1 MTASYNLELLYLHL
15 QPNYNQFNYSTMAKI
30 TKEAALLYHSQGKP
44 GKIEVV
50 PTKPYSTQ
58 TDLSLAYS
66 PGVAEPCLEIEKNPQ
81 DAYKYT
87 AKGNLVAV
95 ISNGT
100 AVLGLGDIGAL
111 SGKPVMEGKGLLFKI
126 YAGIDVFDI
135 EVNEKDPDKFIEAVK
150 AIAPTFGGINLEDIK
165 APECFEIERRLKEE
179 LDIPVMHDDQHGT
192 AIISSAGLLN
202 ALEVAGKKIEEV
214 KIVVNGAGASATSC
228 TKLYEALGAR
238 RENILMLD
246 SKGVITS
253 DRENLTEQ
261 KRYFATDRRDVHTL
275 AEAIKGA
282 DVFLGL
288 SKGNVLTQDM
298 VRSMADHPIVFAL
311 ANPTP
316 EISYE
321 DAMAARPD
329 VLMSTGRSYYP
340 NQINNVIGFPYIFRG
355 ALDTQ
360 AKAINEAMK
369 IAAVHAIAN
378 LAKQPV
384 PDVVN
389 EAYHVNNF
397 TFGPEY
403 FIPKPVDPRLIT
415 EVSCAVAKAAMES
428 GVARKDIE
436 DWDAYRLQLRELMGY
451 ESKLTRQLYDT
462 ARRNPQR
469 VVFAEGIHPNMLKA
483 AVEAKAEG
491 ICHPIILG
499 NDEAIEK
506 LAKELDLS
514 LEGIEIVNLRHP
526 DEAPRRERYARILSE
541 KRAREGVTY
550 EEANDKMF
558 ERNYFGM
565 MMVET
570 GEADA
575 FITGLY
581 TKYSNT
587 IKVAKEVI
595 GIRPEY
601 KHFGTMHILNSKKGT
616 YFLADTLINR
626 HPNAET
632 LIDIAKL
639 SKYTVRFF
647 NHTPVM
653 AMLSYSNFGAD
664 KEGSPVSVHEAVD
677 YMQQNY
683 PDLAI
688 DGEMQVNFAMNREM
702 RDAKY
707 PFTRLKGKDVNTLIF
722 PNLSSA
728 NSAYKLLQAMDTDA
742 ELIGPIQMGL
752 NKPIHFTDFES
763 SVRDIVN
770 ITAVAV
776 IDAIV
781 DKKKAV
787 K

>member
-1 MTASYNLELLYLHL
+1 
-15 QPNYNQFNYSTMAKI
+15 MAKI

-135 EVNEKDPDKFIEAVK
+135 EVNEKDPEKFIEAVK

-192 AIISSAGLLN
+192 AIISSAGLVN
-202 ALEVAGKKIEEV
+202 ALQVAGKKIEDV
-214 KIVVNGAGASATSC
+214 KIVVNGAGASAVSC
-228 TKLYEALGAR
+228 TKLYVSLGAR
-238 RENILMLD
+238 LENIVMLD
-246 SKGVITS
+246 SKGVISKART
-253 DRENLTEQ
+253 DLNEQ
-261 KRYFATDRRDVHTL
+261 KRYFATDRTDIHTL
-275 AEAIKGA
+275 EEAIKGA

-288 SKGNVLTQDM
+288 SKGNVLSQDM
-298 VRSMADHPIVFAL
+298 VRSMAPSPIVFAL

-321 DAMAARPD
+321 DAMSARPD
-329 VLMSTGRSYYP
+329 VLMATGRSDYP

-360 AKAINEAMK
+360 AKAINEEMK

-397 TFGPEY
+397 SFGPEY

-436 DWDAYRLQLRELMGY
+436 DWDAYCVQLRELMGY

-469 VVFAEGIHPNMLKA
+469 VVFAEGSHPNMLKA

-491 ICHPIILG
+491 ICHPIVLG
-499 NDEAIEK
+499 NDETIEK

-526 DEAPRRERYARILSE
+526 NEASRRERYARILSE
-541 KRAREGVTY
+541 KRARQGATY

-570 GEADA
+570 GDADA

-595 GIRPEY
+595 GIQPQY

-632 LIDIAKL
+632 LIDVAKL
-639 SKYTVRFF
+639 AEKTVRFY

-664 KEGSPVSVHEAVD
+664 TEGSPVSVHEAVE

-688 DGEMQVNFAMNREM
+688 DGEMQVNFAMDRKM

-707 PFTRLKGKDVNTLIF
+707 PFTRLKGKDVNTLVF

-728 NSAYKLLQAMDTDA
+728 NSAYKLLQAMNTEM

-781 DKKKAV
+781 DKKKAG

>member
-1 MTASYNLELLYLHL
+1 
-15 QPNYNQFNYSTMAKI
+15 MAKI

-135 EVNEKDPDKFIEAVK
+135 EVNEKDPEKFIEAVK

-192 AIISSAGLLN
+192 AIISSAGLVN
-202 ALEVAGKKIEEV
+202 ALQVAGKKIEDV
-214 KIVVNGAGASATSC
+214 KIVVNGAGASAVSC
-228 TKLYEALGAR
+228 TKLYVSLGAR
-238 RENILMLD
+238 LENIVMLD
-246 SKGVITS
+246 SKGVISKART
-253 DRENLTEQ
+253 DLNEQ
-261 KRYFATDRRDVHTL
+261 KRYFATDRTDIHTL
-275 AEAIKGA
+275 EEAIKGA

-288 SKGNVLTQDM
+288 SKGNVLSQDM
-298 VRSMADHPIVFAL
+298 VRSMAPSPIVFAL

-321 DAMAARPD
+321 DAMSARPD
-329 VLMSTGRSYYP
+329 VLMATGRSDYP
-340 NQINNVIGFPYIFRG
+340 NQINNGIGFPSIIRD

-360 AKAINEAMK
+360 AKAINEEMK

-397 TFGPEY
+397 SFGPEY

-436 DWDAYRLQLRELMGY
+436 DWDAYCVQLRELMGY

-469 VVFAEGIHPNMLKA
+469 VVFAEGSHPNMLKA

-491 ICHPIILG
+491 ICHPIVLG
-499 NDEAIEK
+499 NDETIEK

-526 DEAPRRERYARILSE
+526 NEASRRERYARILSE
-541 KRAREGVTY
+541 KRARQGATY

-570 GEADA
+570 GDADA

-595 GIRPEY
+595 GIQPQY

-632 LIDIAKL
+632 LIDVAKL
-639 SKYTVRFF
+639 AENTVRFF

-664 KEGSPVSVHEAVD
+664 TEGSPVSVHEAVE

-688 DGEMQVNFAMNREM
+688 DGEMQVNFAMDRKM

-707 PFTRLKGKDVNTLIF
+707 PFTRLKGKDVNTLVF

-728 NSAYKLLQAMDTDA
+728 NSAYKLLQAMNTEM

-781 DKKKAV
+781 DKKKAG

>member
-1 MTASYNLELLYLHL
+1 
-15 QPNYNQFNYSTMAKI
+15 MAKI

-50 PTKPYSTQ
+50 PTKPYQTQ
-58 TDLSLAYS
+58 HDLSLAYS
-66 PGVAEPCLEIEKNPQ
+66 PGVAEPCLEIQKQPET
-81 DAYKYT
+81 AYDYT

-100 AVLGLGDIGAL
+100 AVLGLGDIGAM

-165 APECFEIERRLKEE
+165 APECFKIEQRLKEE

-202 ALEVAGKKIEEV
+202 ALEVAGKKIEDV
-214 KIVVNGAGASATSC
+214 KIVVNGAGASAVSC
-228 TKLYEALGAR
+228 TKLYVSLGAR
-238 RENILMLD
+238 LENIVMVD
-246 SKGVITS
+246 SKGVISKERT
-253 DRENLTEQ
+253 DLNEQ
-261 KRYFATDRRDVHTL
+261 KKFFATDRTDIHTL

-282 DVFLGL
+282 NVFLGL
-288 SKGNVLTQDM
+288 SKGNVLSQDM

-321 DAMAARPD
+321 DAMASRPD
-329 VLMSTGRSYYP
+329 VLMATGRSDYP

-355 ALDTQ
+355 ALDTR
-360 AKAINEAMK
+360 ATAINEEMK
-369 IAAVHAIAN
+369 LAAVRAIAG
-378 LAKQPV
+378 LAKKPV

-389 EAYHVNNF
+389 EAYHVNNLS
-397 TFGPEY
+397 FGPEY

-415 EVSCAVAKAAMES
+415 EVSMAVAKAAMDS
-428 GVARKDIE
+428 GVARKQIT
-436 DWDAYRLQLRELMGY
+436 DWEGYKNHLRELMGQ
-451 ESKLTRQLYDT
+451 ENKLTRQLYET
-462 ARRNPQR
+462 ARRCPQR
-469 VVFAEGIHPNMLKA
+469 VVFAEGTHPNMLKA
-483 AVEAKAEG
+483 AVEAKSEG
-491 ICHPIILG
+491 ICNPIILG
-499 NDEAIEK
+499 NEERIEK
-506 LAKELDLS
+506 LAKELDLN
-514 LEGIEIVNLRHP
+514 LEGIEIVNLRH
-526 DEAPRRERYARILSE
+526 DREAERRERYARILCE
-541 KRAREGVTY
+541 KRAREGANFQ
-550 EEANDKMF
+550 EANDKMF

-575 FITGLY
+575 FVTGLY

-595 GIRPEY
+595 GIQPEY

-616 YFLADTLINR
+616 FFIADTLINR
-626 HPNAET
+626 HPDTDT

-639 SKYTVRFF
+639 SAKAVRFF
-647 NHTPVM
+647 NQEPVM
-653 AMLSYSNFGAD
+653 AMLSYSNFGSD
-664 KEGSPVSVHEAVD
+664 QEGSPAKVHEAIN
-677 YMQQNY
+677 YMHQNY
-683 PDLAI
+683 PELAI
-688 DGEMQVNFAMNREM
+688 DGEMQVKFALDNTL
-702 RDAKY
+702 RDEKY
-707 PFTRLKGKDVNTLIF
+707 PFTRLKGKEVNTLVF

-728 NSAYKLLQAMDTDA
+728 NATYQLIQNMSET
-742 ELIGPIQMGL
+742 EVIGPIQMGL
-752 NKPIHFTDFES
+752 NKPIHFTDIES

-770 ITAVAV
+770 ITAIAC

-781 DKKKAV
+781 AKKMKCNQ
-787 K
+787 

>member
-1 MTASYNLELLYLHL
+1 
-15 QPNYNQFNYSTMAKI
+15 MAKI

-44 GKIEVV
+44 GKIEVI

-135 EVNEKDPDKFIEAVK
+135 EVDEKDPEKFIETVK

-179 LDIPVMHDDQHGT
+179 LNIPVMHDDQHGT
-192 AIISSAGLLN
+192 AIISSAGLIN
-202 ALEVAGKKIEEV
+202 ALEVAGKKIGEV
-214 KIVVNGAGASATSC
+214 KIVVNGAGASAVSC
-228 TKLYEALGAR
+228 TKLYVSLGAKL
-238 RENILMLD
+238 ENIVMLD
-246 SKGVITS
+246 SKGVISKTRT
-253 DRENLTEQ
+253 DLNEQ
-261 KRYFATDRRDVHTL
+261 KKFFATDRTDIHTL
-275 AEAIKGA
+275 EEAIKGA

-288 SKGNVLTQDM
+288 SRGKVLSQDM
-298 VRSMADHPIVFAL
+298 VRSMAKSPIVFAL
-311 ANPTP
+311 ANPVP

-321 DAMAARPD
+321 EAMSSRPD
-329 VLMSTGRSYYP
+329 VLMSTGRSDYP

-360 AKAINEAMK
+360 AKAINEEMK
-369 IAAVHAIAN
+369 LAAVRAIAN

-384 PDVVN
+384 PDIVN

-397 TFGPEY
+397 SFGPEY

-415 EVSCAVAKAAMES
+415 EVSMAVAKAAMDS
-428 GVARKDIE
+428 GVARKKIE
-436 DWDAYRLQLRELMGY
+436 DWDSYKVHLKELMGS
-451 ESKLTRQLYDT
+451 ESKLTRQLYET
-462 ARRNPQR
+462 ARCNPQR

-483 AVEAKAEG
+483 AVEAKSEG
-491 ICHPIILG
+491 ICYPILLG
-499 NDEAIEK
+499 NDEKIEK

-514 LEGIEIVNLRHP
+514 LEGIEIINLRH
-526 DEAPRRERYARILSE
+526 DREAERRERYARILSE
-541 KRAREGVTY
+541 KRERQGANY
-550 EEANDKMF
+550 QEANDKMF

-595 GIRPEY
+595 GIRPEH

-616 YFLADTLINR
+616 YFIADTLINR
-626 HPNAET
+626 HPDTET
-632 LIDIAKL
+632 LIDVAKL
-639 SKYTVRFF
+639 ADQTVKFF

-653 AMLSYSNFGAD
+653 AMLSYSNFGSD
-664 KEGSPVSVHEAVD
+664 ETGSPSTVHQAVE
-677 YMQQNY
+677 YMQQKF

-688 DGEMQVNFAMNREM
+688 DGEMQVNFAMNREL
-702 RDAKY
+702 RDSKY
-707 PFTRLKGKDVNTLIF
+707 PFTRLKDKEVNTLIF

-728 NSAYKLLQAMDTDA
+728 NSGYKLIQAICPDA
-742 ELIGPIQMGL
+742 EFIGPIQMGL
-752 NKPIHFTDFES
+752 NKPIHFTDIES

-781 DKKKAV
+781 DKKK
-787 K
+787 KNI

>member
-1 MTASYNLELLYLHL
+1 
-15 QPNYNQFNYSTMAKI
+15 MAKI

-50 PTKPYSTQ
+50 PTKPYLTQ
-58 TDLSLAYS
+58 RDLSLAYS
-66 PGVAEPCLEIEKNPQ
+66 PGVAEPCLEIQKQPET
-81 DAYKYT
+81 AYDYT

-100 AVLGLGDIGAL
+100 AVLGLGDIGAM

-165 APECFEIERRLKEE
+165 APECFKIEQRLKEE

-202 ALEVAGKKIEEV
+202 ALEVAGKKIEDV
-214 KIVVNGAGASATSC
+214 KIVVNGAGASAVSC
-228 TKLYEALGAR
+228 TKLYVSLGAR
-238 RENILMLD
+238 LENIVMVD
-246 SKGVITS
+246 SKGVISKERT
-253 DRENLTEQ
+253 DLNEQ
-261 KRYFATDRRDVHTL
+261 KKFFATDRTDIHTL

-288 SKGNVLTQDM
+288 SKGNVLSQDM

-321 DAMAARPD
+321 DAMASRPD
-329 VLMSTGRSYYP
+329 VLMATGRSDYP

-355 ALDTQ
+355 ALDTR
-360 AKAINEAMK
+360 ATAINEEMK
-369 IAAVHAIAN
+369 LAAVRAIAG
-378 LAKQPV
+378 LAKKPV

-389 EAYHVNNF
+389 EAYHVNNLS
-397 TFGPEY
+397 FGPEY

-415 EVSCAVAKAAMES
+415 EVSMAVAKAAMDS
-428 GVARKDIE
+428 GVARKQIT
-436 DWDAYRLQLRELMGY
+436 DWEGYKNHLRELMGQ
-451 ESKLTRQLYDT
+451 ENKLTRQLYET
-462 ARRNPQR
+462 ARRCPQR
-469 VVFAEGIHPNMLKA
+469 VVFAEGTHPNMLKA
-483 AVEAKAEG
+483 AVEAKSEG
-491 ICHPIILG
+491 ICNPIILG
-499 NDEAIEK
+499 NEERIEK
-506 LAKELDLS
+506 LAKELDLN
-514 LEGIEIVNLRHP
+514 LEGIEIVNLRH
-526 DEAPRRERYARILSE
+526 DREAERRERYARILCE
-541 KRAREGVTY
+541 KRAREGANFQ
-550 EEANDKMF
+550 EANDKMF

-575 FITGLY
+575 FVTGLY

-595 GIRPEY
+595 GIQPEY

-616 YFLADTLINR
+616 FFIADTLINR
-626 HPNAET
+626 HPDTDT

-639 SKYTVRFF
+639 SAKAVRFF
-647 NHTPVM
+647 NQEPVM
-653 AMLSYSNFGAD
+653 AMLSYSNFGSD
-664 KEGSPVSVHEAVD
+664 QEGSPAKVHEAIN
-677 YMQQNY
+677 YMHQNY
-683 PDLAI
+683 PELAI
-688 DGEMQVNFAMNREM
+688 DGEMQVKFALDNTL
-702 RDAKY
+702 RDEKY
-707 PFTRLKGKDVNTLIF
+707 PFTRLKGKEVNTLVF

-728 NSAYKLLQAMDTDA
+728 NATYQLIQNMSET
-742 ELIGPIQMGL
+742 EVIGPIQMGL
-752 NKPIHFTDFES
+752 NKPIHFTDIES

-770 ITAVAV
+770 ITAIAC

-781 DKKKAV
+781 AKKMKCNQ
-787 K
+787 

>member
-1 MTASYNLELLYLHL
+1 MV
-15 QPNYNQFNYSTMAKI
+15 KI
-30 TKEAALLYHSQGKP
+30 TKESALLYHSQGKP

-50 PTKPYSTQ
+50 PTKPYQTQ
-58 TDLSLAYS
+58 RDLSLAYS
-66 PGVAEPCLEIEKNPQ
+66 PGVAEPCLEIQKSPET
-81 DAYKYT
+81 AYDYT

-100 AVLGLGDIGAL
+100 AVLGLGDIGAM

-165 APECFEIERRLKEE
+165 APECFKIEQRLKEE

-192 AIISSAGLLN
+192 AIISSAGLIN
-202 ALEVAGKKIEEV
+202 ALEVAGKKIEDV
-214 KIVVNGAGASATSC
+214 KIVVNGAGASAVSC
-228 TKLYEALGAR
+228 TKLYVSLGAR
-238 RENILMLD
+238 LENIVMLD
-246 SKGVITS
+246 SKGVISKQRT
-253 DRENLTEQ
+253 DLNEQ
-261 KRYFATDRRDVHTL
+261 KKYFATDRTDVHTL
-275 AEAIKGA
+275 EEAIKGA

-321 DAMAARPD
+321 DAMASRPD
-329 VLMSTGRSYYP
+329 VLMSTGRSDYP

-355 ALDTQ
+355 ALDTR
-360 AKAINEAMK
+360 ATAINEEMK
-369 IAAVHAIAN
+369 LAAVRAIAG
-378 LAKQPV
+378 LAKKPV

-389 EAYHVNNF
+389 EAYHVNNL

-415 EVSCAVAKAAMES
+415 EVSMAVAKAAMES
-428 GVARKDIE
+428 GVARKQIT
-436 DWDAYRLQLRELMGY
+436 DWEAYKNHLRELMGQ
-451 ESKLTRQLYDT
+451 ENKLTRQLYET
-462 ARRNPQR
+462 ARRCPQR
-469 VVFAEGIHPNMLKA
+469 VVFAEGTHPNMLKA

-491 ICHPIILG
+491 ICNPILLG
-499 NDEAIEK
+499 NEERIAK
-506 LAKELDLS
+506 LAKELDLN
-514 LEGIEIVNLRHP
+514 LDGIEIVNLRH
-526 DEAPRRERYARILSE
+526 DREAERRERYARILCE
-541 KRAREGVTY
+541 KRAREGANFA
-550 EEANDKMF
+550 EANDKMF

-575 FITGLY
+575 FVTGLY

-595 GIRPEY
+595 GIQPGY
-601 KHFGTMHILNSKKGT
+601 NHFGTMHILNSKKGT
-616 YFLADTLINR
+616 YFIADTLINR
-626 HPNAET
+626 HPDTNT

-639 SKYTVRFF
+639 SVKAVRFF
-647 NHTPVM
+647 NQEPVM
-653 AMLSYSNFGAD
+653 AMLSYSNFGSD
-664 KEGSPVSVHEAVD
+664 TEGSPAKVHEAIN
-677 YMQQNY
+677 YMHNEY
-683 PDLAI
+683 PELAI
-688 DGEMQVNFAMNREM
+688 DGEMQVKFALNNAL
-702 RDAKY
+702 RDEKY
-707 PFTRLKGKDVNTLIF
+707 PFTRLKGKEVNTLVF

-728 NSAYKLLQAMDTDA
+728 NATYQLIQNMSET
-742 ELIGPIQMGL
+742 EVIGPIQMGL
-752 NKPIHFTDFES
+752 NKPIHFTDIES

-770 ITAVAV
+770 ITAIAC

-781 DKKKAV
+781 DKKK
-787 K
+787 KQC